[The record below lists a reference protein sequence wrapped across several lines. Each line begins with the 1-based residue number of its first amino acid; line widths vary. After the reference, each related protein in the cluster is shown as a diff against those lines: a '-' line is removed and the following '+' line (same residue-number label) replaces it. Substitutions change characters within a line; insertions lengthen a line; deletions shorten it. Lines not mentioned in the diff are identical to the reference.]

1 MVVKLKKTNITERG
15 QSMTELA
22 ISFVF
27 LMILLAGLIDL
38 GRAFFAYMALRDAAQ
53 EGAAY
58 GAIAGG
64 DLLEAIS
71 CADIDARVRNTSST
85 PVDLQSSDIQVGIL
99 LTDINIQTGA
109 VNSVNSC
116 SSAALANTCLGDE
129 IKITVSNDV
138 FPVTMPFLGTLIGS
152 QTVAI
157 SASVIDTVLMPG
169 CN

>member
-1 MVVKLKKTNITERG
+1 MEESESVVKLIKIDKTERG

-27 LMILLAGLIDL
+27 LMILLAGIVDL
-38 GRAFFAYMALRDAAQ
+38 GRAFFAYMAMRDAAQ
-53 EGAAY
+53 EGALY

-64 DLLEAIS
+64 DLLVPIS

-85 PVDLQSSDIQVGIL
+85 PVDLQSSDIQVGVLI
-99 LTDINIQTGA
+99 DG
-109 VNSVNSC
+109 NSC
-116 SSAALANTCLGDE
+116 SSELVNACLGSD
-129 IKITVSNDV
+129 IKVTVSNNV
-138 FPVTMPFLGTLIGS
+138 FPITMPFLGTLIGS

-169 CN
+169 CD

>member
-1 MVVKLKKTNITERG
+1 MKLKKTDKTERG

-22 ISFVF
+22 ISLVF
-27 LMILLAGLIDL
+27 LLILLAGVIDL
-38 GRAFFAYMALRDAAQ
+38 GRAFFAYMAMRDAAQ

-85 PVDLQSSDIQVGIL
+85 PVDLQSSDIQVDIL
-99 LTDINIQTGA
+99 LG
-109 VNSVNSC
+109 VNSC
-116 SSAALANTCLGDE
+116 SVATLANACLGDE
-129 IKITVSNDV
+129 IKITVSNNV
-138 FPVTMPFLGTLIGS
+138 FPITMPFLGTLIGS

-169 CN
+169 CD